1 MLGTFHVSSHL
12 ILTVFWRAG
21 CFTIDKLTA
30 QRVKFLGSRSHIDW
44 VKGRTEIP
52 IQISLTIISGYY
64 YLKDGRG
71 CIKNV

>member
-12 ILTVFWRAG
+12 ILTVSWRARF
-21 CFTIDKLTA
+21 FTIDKLTA